1 MNAMEVFFHGFMFFF
16 DKKPSTS
23 AVKSEIMPK
32 QQLAEELSN

>member
-1 MNAMEVFFHGFMFFF
+1 MPWRSSFMGLCFSF